1 MTDSHGW
8 TKENAPLEKEV
19 LTNASPEELHEKRLA
34 RYSAAKTKQEAVLS
48 HILIRNKEGIKKNLR
63 KEANALR
70 DCGSF
75 LIFRHYYSIDIYKM
89 VAGCTCKKHL
99 LCALCAIRRAAKYI
113 SIYSKKIESVL
124 AESDTEFDK
133 VMITFTIKNGENLSE
148 RFDHLLSSMGKLLQK
163 RRASL
168 LKNPRTDTVMKLVS
182 SAVYSYEITYKE
194 DTGFHP
200 HCHMIALIPKGLI
213 KFSKT
218 EIKGKSCFVPW
229 DFKESLIAD
238 WKAITGDSFILDVRR
253 IESEVLPESLDPDLP
268 LSQSEN
274 ISDLLRALVE
284 VFKYALKMNDMDV
297 EIQVDTYE
305 ALKGRRLIGSFGAL
319 YGVKIPKN
327 LNDEPLDDAELPFI
341 DLLYQYQGETYGYQ
355 VIERAQYDLESIPSR
370 QLDFQNRLK
379 KNQKVSSPGHYSKR
393 IDRHNSF
400 QADFNSWEKSNPKIQ
415 TVIEPSS
422 F

>member
-1 MTDSHGW
+1 MTNSHNW
-8 TKENAPLEKEV
+8 SDENAPLVEEF
-19 LTNASPEELHEKRLA
+19 LPELSPEELHEKRLT
-34 RYSAAKTKQEAVLS
+34 RYSAAKAKQETVLF
-48 HILIRNKEGIKKNLR
+48 HIYNRNDEGIKSNLS

-75 LIFRHYYSIDIYKM
+75 LIFRHYYTANVFKL
-89 VAGCTCKKHL
+89 VAGCSCRKHL
-99 LCALCAIRRAAKYI
+99 LCALCAIRRSGKLI
-113 SIYSKKIESVL
+113 SQYKKKLESIFL
-124 AESDTEFDK
+124 NSEIEFDL
-133 VMITFTIKNGENLSE
+133 VMITFTIKNGKDITE
-148 RFDHLLSSMGKLLQK
+148 RFNHLFDSMRKLLHK
-163 RRASL
+163 RRNSL

-182 SAVYSYEITYKE
+182 SAVYSYEITYNE
-194 DTGFHP
+194 STGFHP

-213 KFSKT
+213 KFSET

-229 DFKESLIAD
+229 DFKKSLVFD
-238 WKAITGDSFILDVRR
+238 WKDITGDSFIIDVRK
-253 IESEVLPESLDPDLP
+253 IESKVSPEPLDPDLP
-268 LSQSEN
+268 ISKWEN
-274 ISDLLRALVE
+274 VPELLKALIE

-355 VIERAQYDLESIPSR
+355 VIERAQYDLESIPAR

-393 IDRHNSF
+393 IDRHNSL
-400 QADFNSWEKSNPKIQ
+400 QADFNSWEKSNPEIQ